1 MKAVLSLFDLTG
13 AMVEPW
19 IKDDYQCFIF
29 DIQHPDVSIPDQLE
43 AGANPVKVSGDYQDW
58 NLIIGR
64 LVQDYTVEMLF
75 SFPPCTDLAVS
86 GASHFSKKLMIDPL
100 YRQKAMDMVYF
111 AGNIAYGYDLPC
123 MIENPVSVISTE
135 WRKPDYTFHPY
146 EYGGYLP
153 EDDESPYDLIPDRD
167 AYTKKTCLWIR
178 NGHKVDF
185 HMPEKRP
192 VELPEGYKYSPQ
204 HLKLGGKS
212 LKTKNIRAA
221 TPRGFATAI
230 WLANRDNFY
239 NADFEDMVSISDDWN
254 YPE

>member
-1 MKAVLSLFDLTG
+1 M
-13 AMVEPW
+13 
-19 IKDDYQCFIF
+19 I
-29 DIQHPDVSIPDQLE
+29 
-43 AGANPVKVSGDYQDW
+43 VSGDYSTW
-58 NLIIGR
+58 GKIIES
-64 LVQDYTVEMLF
+64 LDNEFDIKMLF

-86 GASHFSKKLMIDPL
+86 GAAHFEKKRQADPE
-100 YRQKAMDMVYF
+100 YRDKAMSMVYV
-111 AGNIAYGYDLPC
+111 ANELAALYDVPF
-123 MIENPVSVISTE
+123 MIENPISVISSL
-135 WRKPDYTFHPY
+135 WRKPDYIFHPY

-153 EDDESPYDLIPDRD
+153 ADDESPYDLIPSRD

-212 LKTKNIRAA
+212 LKTKNIRSA

-239 NADFEDMVSISDDWN
+239 NADFEDMVIISDDWN